1 MKEEVQATAIVPS
14 PKATAELIPQPT
26 AELIEKS
33 FAENTIR
40 NRRQALKH
48 FDGWLNGRP
57 CSDGLLADSISHTC
71 STRESPRNNQYRG
84 LRSEVATETPQ

>member
-1 MKEEVQATAIVPS
+1 MEDKKLDSTPATAIAPS

-40 NRRQALKH
+40 NRR
-48 FDGWLNGRP
+48 
-57 CSDGLLADSISHTC
+57 LA
-71 STRESPRNNQYRG
+71 
-84 LRSEVATETPQ
+84 SETF

>member
-57 CSDGLLADSISHTC
+57 CLGRTTGTVYHTPV
-71 STRESPRNNQYRG
+71 RPR
-84 LRSEVATETPQ
+84 AKPQEQSVSWYPQ